1 MRHWIRSHLTY
12 ANVTTTILL
21 FLVLGGGSAY
31 ALAGSNTVFSDDIV
45 NGQVKSQDLATP
57 AMGPVFARIR
67 ELPAVSGTRYGP
79 VSGTDQSQ
87 ADEAD
92 ASMVSPSPRT
102 PFVAGHMAVRV
113 DTAPN
118 VSCPQAPNCSRTFTF
133 RVNGADTPV
142 SCTISGSATGCN
154 SGNAS
159 TLVASGRILSIKSAI
174 TSGSPNN
181 SPNAAIGW
189 VASQP

>member
-1 MRHWIRSHLTY
+1 MRQWIRSHLTY

-31 ALAGSNTVFSDDIV
+31 ALSGSNTVFSDDIV
-45 NGQVKSQDLATP
+45 NGQVKTQDLATP
-57 AMGPVFARIR
+57 PSAPVFARDVG
-67 ELPAVSGTRYGP
+67 LPGVSGTVFGP
-79 VSGTDQSQ
+79 VSGTG
-87 ADEAD
+87 AANPDE
-92 ASMVSPSPRT
+92 STVEMTSPSPRA
-102 PFVAGHMAVRV
+102 PFVAGDLAVKL
-113 DTAPN
+113 THPPN
-118 VSCPQAPNCSRTFTF
+118 LSCPQAPNCSRTFTF

-142 SCTISGSATGCN
+142 ACTISGNATSCN

-159 TLVASGRILSIKSAI
+159 VLVASGRRLSIKSAI

-181 SPNAAIGW
+181 APDALIGW